1 MFPHVSN
8 IKWAPSHASKHRP
21 CCQPFP
27 RESLLSDSH
36 SLAKSSNLCLWT
48 PITRLIVKGD
58 ISDNTGHYI
67 INYIYIHIMWYPY
80 ILYSSFTLSF
90 WCKQSLQLSVCELKF
105 IVAVCVC
112 VSAFCACT
120 RAFVCTSKVQTEWCP
135 HSFHQGQGDGWY
147 PWILLLGP
155 FLPAPPLQAIKMTA
169 CHLGNTSG
177 RGSLLYRCHIWQY
190 MVRPLPVE
198 QLNNICL
205 PKFSIVFHFQ
215 LSQ

>member
-1 MFPHVSN
+1 
-8 IKWAPSHASKHRP
+8 
-21 CCQPFP
+21 
-27 RESLLSDSH
+27 
-36 SLAKSSNLCLWT
+36 
-48 PITRLIVKGD
+48 
-58 ISDNTGHYI
+58 
-67 INYIYIHIMWYPY
+67 MWYPY

-112 VSAFCACT
+112 VGVCLLCMHTSICLHEQGTNWMMPSLFSS
-120 RAFVCTSKVQTEWCP
+120 RAGGWMVPLDS
-135 HSFHQGQGDGWY
+135 QG
-147 PWILLLGP
+147 LGP

-198 QLNNICL
+198 QLNNTCL

>member
-112 VSAFCACT
+112 VCLPSVHAHEHLFA
-120 RAFVCTSKVQTEWCP
+120 RARYKLNDALTLFIK
-135 HSFHQGQGDGWY
+135 GRGMDGTLGFSCWALFFQ
-147 PWILLLGP
+147 LLLSK
-155 FLPAPPLQAIKMTA
+155 LSKWQHAIWATRLEGEVSFIDA
-169 CHLGNTSG
+169 IYGN
-177 RGSLLYRCHIWQY
+177 IWWGLF
-190 MVRPLPVE
+190 R
-198 QLNNICL
+198 LNNWTTY
-205 PKFSIVFHFQ
+205 VFPNFP
-215 LSQ
+215 